1 MHQTAKSDK
10 RVYEKPTVKSDL
22 IYETMALACVQCLNR
37 DPGTEFGFG
46 DGNCNL
52 GTSTY

>member
-1 MHQTAKSDK
+1 MSQTEKIKK
-10 RVYEKPTVKSDL
+10 RVYEKPIVKSDL

-37 DPGTEFGFG
+37 DTGTEYGFG